1 MVRLGIVVPCYN
13 EEEAL
18 PRTAKVLHDLL
29 ADLITKERI
38 SSDSRVY
45 FVDDGSTDG
54 TWEMIHHLASKDTR
68 IAGIKLSSNVGHQSA
83 LLAGLMRAEGDVLIS
98 MDADLQDDVGVVDLM
113 LAEFANGREIV
124 YGARKRR
131 DTDSTWKR
139 ATAQVFYRLLGLLGA
154 RVVFNHADYRL
165 MSRTAV
171 EALRGF
177 KEVNLFLRGLIPLLG
192 FSSSVIY
199 YERARRTAGETKY
212 SLRRMMALA
221 VDGVTSFSIVPLRF
235 IFFIGFLVFFFSAMM
250 SLWVLFAAIFNDM
263 TVPGWASTT
272 LPIYFLG
279 GVQILSIGVIG
290 EYTGKIYREVKGRP
304 RYIVERCVGG
314 AAERNEPSIDA
325 AAYDRLKIS
334 RAQ

>member
-1 MVRLGIVVPCYN
+1 MIRVGIVVPCYN

-18 PRTAKVLHDLL
+18 PRTADVLRELL
-29 ADLITKERI
+29 GNLVARQRI
-38 SSDSRVY
+38 SPDSRVY

-54 TWEMIHHLASKDTR
+54 TWEVIHHLASKDSR
-68 IAGIKLSSNVGHQSA
+68 IAGIKLSANVGHQSA
-83 LLAGLMRAEGDVLIS
+83 LLAGLMRGEGDVLIS
-98 MDADLQDDVGVVDLM
+98 MDADLQDDVRVVELM
-113 LAEFANGREIV
+113 LDEFAKGKEIV

-131 DTDSTWKR
+131 ETDSTWKR
-139 ATAQVFYRLLGLLGA
+139 VTAQAFYRLLGVLGA

-165 MSRTAV
+165 MGRTAV

-177 KEVNLFLRGLIPLLG
+177 KEVNLFLRGMIPLLG

-199 YERARRTAGETKY
+199 YDRVPRIAGETKY
-212 SLRRMMALA
+212 PLRRMIALA

-235 IFFIGFLVFFFSAMM
+235 IFFVGFLVFFFSAAM
-250 SLWVLFAAIFNDM
+250 SLWVLFAAFFNDM

-279 GVQILSIGVIG
+279 GVQILSVGVIG

-304 RYIVERCVGG
+304 RYIVERCVGT
-314 AAERNEPSIDA
+314 AAERS
-325 AAYDRLKIS
+325 
-334 RAQ
+334 